1 MKYQETLEASPLNA
15 GVTGAGRQPRG
26 VVIVSTGGVKGG
38 GGIGSVTRMMTRWI
52 RENRADIHVEPIDPR
67 GEGSI
72 LWSPLYILSGLGKI
86 LALRLSGRADILHLQ
101 VSERM
106 SFPRKG
112 IFQVFGRLIGMR
124 VVLHHHGAE
133 LVPFYRNASPRMQS
147 LVRWMV
153 HHADLNIVLGDVW
166 RQLLVD
172 EMQLEPERVVIRF
185 NAAENVGP
193 GTDAVDP
200 WHFLIVANL
209 SPRKGVGELLQA
221 VARLKTE
228 GFPIRLTLAGGGQI
242 DRYKA
247 EAETLGITDRVDFT
261 GWVAGK
267 AVHELL
273 RSRSAL
279 VLPSYQEGFPM
290 AIIESLSAGLPVIAT
305 PVGSIGEIMKDGEDC
320 LLVEPGDVEGLTAA
334 LKRMATD
341 AKLRQQLKERGEALY
356 VENFDID
363 GYMQRMLTL
372 YSGLSAA

>member
-1 MKYQETLEASPLNA
+1 MKYQGTLEASLPDA
-15 GVTGAGRQPRG
+15 DITRAGRSPRG

-52 RENRADIHVEPIDPR
+52 RDNRRDIHIEPIDPR

-72 LWSPLYILSGLGKI
+72 AWSPLYIAAGLAKI
-86 LALRLSGRADILHLQ
+86 LALRVSGRADILHLQ

-112 IFQVFGRLIGMR
+112 IFQLFGRLIGMR

-133 LVPFYRNASPRMQS
+133 LVPFYREASPRMKS
-147 LVRWMV
+147 LVRRMV
-153 HHADLNIVLGDVW
+153 HSADINIVLGELW
-166 RQLLVD
+166 RKLLTD
-172 EMQLEPERVVIRF
+172 EMDLDPKKVVVRF
-185 NAAENVGP
+185 NAAENVGA
-193 GTDAVDP
+193 GADTVDP

-221 VARLKTE
+221 IARLKNE
-228 GFPIRLTLAGGGQI
+228 GAPIRLTLAGGGQI

-247 EAETLGITDRVDFT
+247 EAEELGIGERVDFT
-261 GWVAGK
+261 GWVSGK
-267 AVHELL
+267 DVHGLL

-305 PVGSIGEIMKDGEDC
+305 PVGSIGEMMNNGQDC
-320 LLVEPGDVEGLTAA
+320 LLVHPGDVGGLTAA
-334 LKRMATD
+334 LKNMATD
-341 AKLRQQLKERGEALY
+341 TALRDRLRKSGKKLYERH
-356 VENFDID
+356 FDID
-363 GYMQRMLTL
+363 GYMQRMITL
-372 YSGLSAA
+372 YSKLLSS

>member
-1 MKYQETLEASPLNA
+1 M
-15 GVTGAGRQPRG
+15 PRG

-52 RENRADIHVEPIDPR
+52 RDNRADIHVESIDPR

-72 LWSPLYILSGLGKI
+72 AWSPVYIAAGLAKI
-86 LALRLSGRADILHLQ
+86 LKLRLSGKADILHLQ

-112 IFQVFGRLIGMR
+112 IFQLFGRLIGMR

-133 LVPFYRNASPRMQS
+133 LVPFYRNASPFMQW
-147 LVRWMV
+147 LVRRMV
-153 HHADLNIVLGDVW
+153 HRADLNIVLGDVW
-166 RQLLVD
+166 RQLLVE
-172 EMQLEPERVVIRF
+172 EMDLAPERVVIRF

-193 GTDAVDP
+193 GTEAVDP

-221 VARLKTE
+221 VARLKAD

-242 DRYKA
+242 ERYKA
-247 EAETLGITDRVDFT
+247 EAETLGIADRLDFT
-261 GWVAGK
+261 GWVSGK
-267 AVHELL
+267 AVHALL
-273 RSRSAL
+273 QSRSAL

-305 PVGSIGEIMKDGEDC
+305 PVGSIGEMMSDGKDC
-320 LLVEPGDVEGLTAA
+320 LLVDPGDVEGLTAA

-341 AKLRQQLKERGEALY
+341 EPLRELLMKQGKMLY
-356 VENFDID
+356 AHHFDID
-363 GYMQRMLTL
+363 GYMQRMLFL
-372 YSGLSAA
+372 YQGLYKR